1 MKMKVMAAKK
11 ILGKAR
17 EGKVEHLCPPG
28 LPLSLEILPPSP
40 LLFLSPSPTCNVYLF
55 IALLLH
61 RVNENSL
68 LSPPHFFT
76 CFLSLSPLLLFSL
89 HPSSPQ
95 SAQSQQTYFC
105 LHRQVGGKG
114 RRDAIVARGK

>member
-40 LLFLSPSPTCNVYLF
+40 LLFLPLQPAMS
-55 IALLLH
+55 I
-61 RVNENSL
+61 SL
-68 LSPPHFFT
+68 L
-76 CFLSLSPLLLFSL
+76 
-89 HPSSPQ
+89 PSS
-95 SAQSQQTYFC
+95 SIA
-105 LHRQVGGKG
+105 
-114 RRDAIVARGK
+114 